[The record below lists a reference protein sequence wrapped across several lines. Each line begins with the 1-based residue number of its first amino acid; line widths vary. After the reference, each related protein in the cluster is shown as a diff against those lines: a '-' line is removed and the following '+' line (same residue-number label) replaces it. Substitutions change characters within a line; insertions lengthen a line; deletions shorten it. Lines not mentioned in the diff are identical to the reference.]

1 MLMSL
6 SFGHIDEGGGN
17 KDNTLES
24 KFDPN
29 DM

>member
-1 MLMSL
+1 MSFD
-6 SFGHIDEGGGN
+6 FGHIDEIGGD